1 VVEDAQETAQTR
13 EAILLARG
21 VCRLFDAMGHAC
33 LTEVTVKNGRRADVL
48 TMDGKGRFTIVEI
61 KTSLADFRAD
71 AKWPEYLEFCDR
83 YYFAVPANFPQEVLP
98 ENHGLI
104 VADAW
109 DATVLRASEEAAMNG
124 ARRKAQTLHFA
135 HLAARRLRLLLDP
148 PV

>member
-1 VVEDAQETAQTR
+1 MASGTQEAAETR

-21 VCRLFDAMGHAC
+21 VCRLFGAMGHAC

-71 AKWPEYLEFCDR
+71 AKWGEYLEFCDR
-83 YYFAVPANFPQEVLP
+83 YYFAVPAHFPREVLP
-98 ENHGLI
+98 GEHGLI

-109 DATVLRASEEAAMNG
+109 DATILRASEEAPMHG
-124 ARRKAQTLHFA
+124 TRRKAQTLLFA
-135 HLAARRLRLLLDP
+135 HLAARRLRQLVDP

>member
-1 VVEDAQETAQTR
+1 MDAAPAETR

-33 LTEVTVKNGRRADVL
+33 LTEVTVRNGRRADVL
-48 TMDGKGRFTIVEI
+48 TMDARGRFTIVEI

-71 AKWPEYLEFCDR
+71 AKWGEYLEFCDS
-83 YYFAVPANFPQEVLP
+83 YYFAVPDHFPRDVLP
-98 ENHGLI
+98 HDHGLI

-109 DATVLRASEEAAMNG
+109 NATILRPSAETAMNG
-124 ARRKAQTLHFA
+124 ARRKAQTLLFA
-135 HLAARRLRLLLDP
+135 RLGARRLRLLVDP

>member
-1 VVEDAQETAQTR
+1 MTAQEVAETR

-21 VCRLFDAMGHAC
+21 VCRLFDALGHAC
-33 LTEVTVKNGRRADVL
+33 LTEVTVRNGRRADVL

-71 AKWPEYLEFCDR
+71 AKWGDYLEFCDR
-83 YYFAVPANFPQEVLP
+83 YYFAVPQAFPQEVLP
-98 ENHGLI
+98 GEHGLI

-109 DATVLRASEEAAMNG
+109 DATILRPSEEAAMNG
-124 ARRKAQTLHFA
+124 ARRKAQTLRFA
-135 HLAARRLRLLLDP
+135 QLAARRLRLLLDP

>member
-1 VVEDAQETAQTR
+1 VTAQEVAETR

-21 VCRLFDAMGHAC
+21 VCRLFDALGHAC
-33 LTEVTVKNGRRADVL
+33 LTEVTVRNGRRADVL

-71 AKWPEYLEFCDR
+71 AKWGDYLEFCDR
-83 YYFAVPANFPQEVLP
+83 YYFAVPQAFPQEVLP
-98 ENHGLI
+98 GEHGLI

-109 DATVLRASEEAAMNG
+109 DATILRPSEEAAMNG
-124 ARRKAQTLHFA
+124 ARRKAQTLRFA
-135 HLAARRLRLLLDP
+135 QLAARRLRLLLDP

>member
-1 VVEDAQETAQTR
+1 MDEAPAETR
-13 EAILLARG
+13 EAVLLARG

-33 LTEVTVKNGRRADVL
+33 LTEVTVRNGRRADVL

-71 AKWPEYLEFCDR
+71 AKWEEYLEFCDS
-83 YYFAVPANFPQEVLP
+83 YYFAVPDHFPREVLP
-98 ENHGLI
+98 GEHGLI

-109 DATVLRASEEAAMNG
+109 DATILRPAGEAAMNA
-124 ARRKAQTLHFA
+124 ARRKAQTLRFA
-135 HLAARRLRLLLDP
+135 QLAARRLRLLLDP